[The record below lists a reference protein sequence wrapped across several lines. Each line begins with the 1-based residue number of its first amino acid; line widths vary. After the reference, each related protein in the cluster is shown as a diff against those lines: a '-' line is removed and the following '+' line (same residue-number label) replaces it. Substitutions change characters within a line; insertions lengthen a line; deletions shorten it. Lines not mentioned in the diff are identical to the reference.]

1 MQHVETTNFDFRTKF
16 RKLLTEE
23 NYSVITSTFETFCN
37 LTAERAYS
45 VLWNMTYSP
54 QKGFEELSSLG
65 LNPDSISEKDILS
78 FRNELRFQY
87 QILNPHFLKRPVP
100 VECQEAFQNLVNIT
114 DPIVSN
120 IIYTNCYLSFDYPTQ
135 NFDRILYL
143 LNSENENN
151 YFGGIRSL
159 GFNIEE
165 ADYLKPFHIEI
176 HNLLAELIK
185 YKKKNI
191 NTALLDFYVP
201 DTEMKKEEDVHQEED
216 YIVTQPVE
224 KEEEFYREFK
234 PVTAENILVHK
245 ETFKAFVE
253 EEDLNLLM
261 VIGTVGFDL
270 NEVMAKREQIRIF
283 IEAAEMLN

>member
-37 LTAERAYS
+37 LGAARAYS
-45 VLWNMTYSP
+45 ALWNMTYSSK
-54 QKGFEELSSLG
+54 KGFEELLKLG
-65 LNPDSISEKDILS
+65 LSSDSISEKDILS

-87 QILNPHFLKRPVP
+87 QNLNPNFLKRPVP
-100 VECQEAFQNLVNIT
+100 IECQEAFQNLVNIT

-120 IIYTNCYLSFDYPTQ
+120 IIYTHCNLSFDYPDQ

-165 ADYLKPFHIEI
+165 ANYLKPFHVEI
-176 HNLLAELIK
+176 HNLLAGIITF
-185 YKKKNI
+185 YKNN
-191 NTALLDFYVP
+191 NTAKLDFYVP
-201 DTEMKKEEDVHQEED
+201 DTEMKSEEDVPKEEDV
-216 YIVTQPVE
+216 VTTQPVE

-234 PVTAENILVHK
+234 PITPENILIHK
-245 ETFKAFVE
+245 ETFKTFVE

-270 NEVMAKREQIRIF
+270 NEVMAKKEQIRIF
-283 IEAAEMLN
+283 IEAAETLN